1 MNKDFEKIIFD
12 SEAYTYDD
20 AKKYLI
26 EDQGIEN
33 PTDDEIYDEINECNR
48 IAFKDD
54 RFEFACRGKD
64 IEGTIIAIGD
74 IGSLNGRKDG
84 IKILQGFEDV
94 MDFMTRYDS
103 FKIYIDRYN
112 IKGVGHHHDGTDY
125 LTFREMH
132 PRYFRD
138 DIGDIFLSYENRVEQ
153 FVKNCTRSL
162 RKYTKGY
169 LY

>member
-1 MNKDFEKIIFD
+1 MKDFECVIFD
-12 SEAYTYDD
+12 SEGYTYDE

-33 PTDDEIYDEINECNR
+33 PTDDEIYDEINECNA

-54 RFEFACRGKD
+54 RFEFATRDKN
-64 IEGTIIAIGD
+64 IEGTVIAVANVGRW
-74 IGSLNGRKDG
+74 NGRKDG
-84 IKILQGFEDV
+84 IKVLQGFEDV
-94 MDFMTRYDS
+94 MDFMARYDN

-112 IKGVGHHHDGTDY
+112 IKGIGHHHDGTDY
-125 LTFREMH
+125 LTFREVH

-138 DIGDIFLSYENRVEQ
+138 DIEDIFLSYDGDVDR

>member
-1 MNKDFEKIIFD
+1 MKNFERVIFD
-12 SEAYTYDD
+12 SEGYTYDE

-33 PTDDEIYDEINECNR
+33 PTDDEIYNEIIECNR

-54 RFEFACRGKD
+54 RFEFATRDKH
-64 IEGTIIAIGD
+64 IEGTVIVIGN
-74 IGSLNGRKDG
+74 IGRWNGRKDG
-84 IKILQGFEDV
+84 FRILQGFEDV
-94 MDFMTRYDS
+94 MDFMTRYES

-112 IKGVGHHHDGTDY
+112 IKGIGHHHDGTDY
-125 LTFREMH
+125 LTFREVH

-138 DIGDIFLSYENRVEQ
+138 DIEDIFLSYDGDVDR

-162 RKYTKGY
+162 RRYTKGY

>member
-1 MNKDFEKIIFD
+1 MKDFERVIFN
-12 SEAYTYDD
+12 SEGYTYDE

-33 PTDDEIYDEINECNR
+33 PTDDEIYDEINECNA

-54 RFEFACRGKD
+54 RFEFATRDKH
-64 IEGTIIAIGD
+64 IEGTVIAIANVGRW
-74 IGSLNGRKDG
+74 NGRKDG
-84 IKILQGFEDV
+84 IKVLQGFEDI
-94 MDFMTRYDS
+94 MDFMTRYDN

-112 IKGVGHHHDGTDY
+112 IKGIGHHHDGTDY
-125 LTFREMH
+125 LTFREVH

-138 DIGDIFLSYENRVEQ
+138 DIEDIFFSYDGDVDQ

>member
-1 MNKDFEKIIFD
+1 MKDFERVIFD
-12 SEAYTYDD
+12 SEAYTYEE
-20 AKKYLI
+20 AKKFLI

-33 PTDDEIYDEINECNR
+33 PTDDEIYNEIEECNC

-54 RFEFACRGKD
+54 RFEFATRDKH
-64 IEGTIIAIGD
+64 IEGTVIAVANVG
-74 IGSLNGRKDG
+74 LWNGRKDG
-84 IKILQGFEDV
+84 IKVLQGFEDV
-94 MDFMTRYDS
+94 MDFMTRYDE

-112 IKGVGHHHDGTDY
+112 IKGIGHHHDGTDY
-125 LTFREMH
+125 LTFREVH

-138 DIGDIFLSYENRVEQ
+138 DIEDIFLSYDGDVDR

>member
-1 MNKDFEKIIFD
+1 MAKEFERIIFD
-12 SEAYTYDD
+12 SEAYTYDE

-33 PTDDEIYDEINECNR
+33 PTDDEIYNEINECNR

-54 RFEFACRGKD
+54 RFEFSTRDKH
-64 IEGTIIAIGD
+64 IEGTVIAIANVGRW
-74 IGSLNGRKDG
+74 NGRKDG
-84 IKILQGFEDV
+84 IKVLQRFEDI
-94 MDFMTRYDS
+94 MDFMTRYDN

-112 IKGVGHHHDGTDY
+112 IKGIGHHHDGTDY

-132 PRYFRD
+132 PRYFRE
-138 DIGDIFLSYENRVEQ
+138 DIEDIFISYDGDVER